1 MHRIVCTL
9 AAAFSVLVTAQAH
22 AAYPD
27 HPIKIVVPFPPG
39 GGTDAVARVL
49 AQKLGDKLGQTVIVE
64 NRPGAATVIGAQA
77 VARAAPDGYTLM
89 ISGSSTYS
97 VLPALKKDLPYKPLA
112 SFEQI
117 GIVALAPSVLVGKPD
132 LAATSLADLVSL
144 AKAQSSKG
152 GVTYG
157 TFGAG
162 SAPHLAGEMFAQT
175 IGATM
180 LAVPYKGSAQLT
192 TALIGGELD
201 WAVDTVASA
210 APHVNA
216 GRMKAFAVSG
226 DHRMP
231 QLPNVP
237 TLKEAG
243 LPASAGLV
251 GWYGF
256 VAPASTPAPIIDTIR
271 KATEDVMQDADV
283 RKVFTTNGFEPVMLG
298 RDAFRDKVNAE
309 IAQFTA
315 VAQRGAITMD

>member
-1 MHRIVCTL
+1 MHRTVRN
-9 AAAFSVLVTAQAH
+9 AAAVLSLLACAQAF

-27 HPIKIVVPFPPG
+27 HPIKVVVPFPPG
-39 GGTDAVARVL
+39 GGTDAVARML
-49 AQKLGDKLGQTVIVE
+49 AQKLGAQLGQTVVVE

-117 GIVALAPSVLVGKPD
+117 GIVALAPTVIVGKPQLAATTLAD
-132 LAATSLADLVSL
+132 LAAL

-162 SAPHLAGEMFAQT
+162 SAPHLAGEMFAQNV
-175 IGATM
+175 GATM

-216 GRMKAFAVSG
+216 GRMKAFAVTG
-226 DHRMP
+226 DHRAPSM
-231 QLPNVP
+231 PNVP

-243 LPASAGLV
+243 FPASAGLV

-256 VAPASTPAPIIDTIR
+256 VAPANTPAAIVDTLR
-271 KATEDVMQDADV
+271 KATDEAMQDPEV
-283 RKVFTTNGFEPVMLG
+283 RKVFVNNGLEPVMLG

-309 IAQFTA
+309 ITQFTG